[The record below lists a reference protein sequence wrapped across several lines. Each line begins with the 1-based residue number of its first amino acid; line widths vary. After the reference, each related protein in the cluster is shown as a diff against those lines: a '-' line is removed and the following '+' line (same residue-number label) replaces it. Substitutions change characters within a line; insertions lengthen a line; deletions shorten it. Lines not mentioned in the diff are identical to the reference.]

1 MHQAMFWEEKENQ
14 RVQCMLCPQRCLIA
28 PGRRG
33 FCKVRVNEEG
43 SLYTVNYGKCS
54 SYGMDPIEKK
64 PLYHFF
70 PGSSIFS
77 VGTFGCNFRCGFC
90 QNWSIAHGEPDT
102 VTVTPGK
109 LVETA
114 AGSDE
119 KSIGIAYTYS
129 EPLMWYEFVYDAA
142 KKARA
147 AGFKNVLV
155 TNGFINP
162 EPLKE
167 LLPLIDAMNIDVK
180 GFSDSYYNETCV
192 GELHPVLETVE
203 LASTHC
209 HVEITTLLVTGLNDS
224 RDEISQLVDWLAG
237 VNPEIPLHF
246 SRYFPNYQM
255 ELLPTP
261 ISTMEMAREIAL
273 KKLSYVYLGNLR
285 GYDAANTY
293 CPQCK
298 KLLIDRS
305 GYRAAVVGLTD
316 KSCSECG
323 REINI
328 ING

>member
-1 MHQAMFWEEKENQ
+1 MHKAMFWKKAEEQ
-14 RVQCMLCPQRCLIA
+14 RVQCILCPQKCLIA
-28 PGRRG
+28 PERRG

-43 SLYTVNYGKCS
+43 SLYSVNYGKCS
-54 SYGMDPIEKK
+54 SYGFDPIEKK
-64 PLYHFF
+64 PLYHFL

-90 QNWSIAHGEPDT
+90 QNWSIAHGDPDT
-102 VTVTPGK
+102 VVVTPEK

-114 AGSDE
+114 ANNDE
-119 KSIGIAYTYS
+119 KSVGIAYTYS
-129 EPLMWYEFVYDAA
+129 EPLMWYEFVYDTA
-142 KKARA
+142 KKVRA
-147 AGFKNVLV
+147 AGMKNVLV

-167 LLPLIDAMNIDVK
+167 ILPLIDAMNIDVK
-180 GFSDSYYNETCV
+180 GFSDSYYNEACV

-203 LASTHC
+203 LASSHC

-255 ELLPTP
+255 ELPPTP
-261 ISTMEMAREIAL
+261 VSTMEMAREIAL
-273 KKLSYVYLGNLR
+273 EKLSYVYLGNLR
-285 GYDAANTY
+285 GTDASNTY

-298 KLLIDRS
+298 QLLIDRS
-305 GYRAAVVGLTD
+305 GYRAALVGMKGDT
-316 KSCSECG
+316 CSKCG
-323 REINI
+323 RKINI
-328 ING
+328 VVL